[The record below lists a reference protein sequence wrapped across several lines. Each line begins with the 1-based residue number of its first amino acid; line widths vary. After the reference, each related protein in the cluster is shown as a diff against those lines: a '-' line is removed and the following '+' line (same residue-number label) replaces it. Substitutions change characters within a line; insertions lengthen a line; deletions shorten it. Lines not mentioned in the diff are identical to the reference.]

1 MTAIAS
7 APGYGA
13 RSIFGRAFAT
23 YRARFRVLGPMAVL
37 VFSVGGVADAAAQL
51 GADAVARGHTG
62 TWGTALHT
70 GAFLAGAVSS
80 AGVVFYGG
88 LSERIVSEHQHG
100 SPAVAVPEL
109 MRSLPWVSLLVAD
122 AVITLASVGLASLL
136 LVPGLVALTLLSL
149 TGPVIVSER
158 AGVVRGLGRSA
169 ELVRPRFWL
178 TVRVVTIPL
187 LLESAA
193 LHGLHVADLPH
204 PFLVGAAYESALGV
218 TIGALVGLAEATF
231 AIDLEGDSSHTVGHS
246 SVSSRLDDPIR

>member
-1 MTAIAS
+1 
-7 APGYGA
+7 
-13 RSIFGRAFAT
+13 
-23 YRARFRVLGPMAVL
+23 
-37 VFSVGGVADAAAQL
+37 
-51 GADAVARGHTG
+51 
-62 TWGTALHT
+62 
-70 GAFLAGAVSS
+70 
-80 AGVVFYGG
+80 
-88 LSERIVSEHQHG
+88 
-100 SPAVAVPEL
+100 
-109 MRSLPWVSLLVAD
+109 
-122 AVITLASVGLASLL
+122 
-136 LVPGLVALTLLSL
+136 
-149 TGPVIVSER
+149 VSER
-158 AGVVRGLGRSA
+158 AGVVRGLVRSA